1 MSRPNRRLLLDTV
14 SIGRYA
20 SESTVIDNYSVAIGR
35 KAGQYNM
42 GDYAIAIGE
51 HAGESNQGIG
61 AIAIGRKAG
70 QTSQFARSIVLSTS
84 DIEIKANH
92 QGLYIDPIR
101 KFNNNQTSNILC
113 YEHDTKEVLLG
124 FPKLP
129 VYASD
134 DEVILAFT
142 TAGKSLSDND
152 TGTLYLN
159 STVKKVKVWIGNE
172 FTELA
177 TLATVATQLKETT
190 NDIEMQTG
198 RLIKSQP

>member
-20 SESTVIDNYSVAIGR
+20 SESTVVDNYSIAIGR
-35 KAGQYNM
+35 KAGQTNL

-51 HAGESNQGIG
+51 HAGEMNQGIG

-70 QTSQFARSIVLSTS
+70 QTNQFARSIVLSTS
-84 DIEIKANH
+84 DVEVNAK
-92 QGLYIDPIR
+92 QSGLYIDPIR
-101 KFNNNQTSNILC
+101 KFNDKQNSNILC
-113 YEHDTKEVLLG
+113 YEQDTKEVLLG

-142 TAGKSLSDND
+142 TAGRSLNDND
-152 TGTLYLN
+152 TGTMYLN

-177 TLATVATQLKETT
+177 TLTAVAAQLKEAT

-198 RLIKSQP
+198 RLIKSQT